1 MSTKYRRV
9 AVREETLAI
18 LKTLRYKADRTL
30 ANIMRVAVS
39 RLADDYE
46 RGLVDLKSI
55 DLPEVQD
62 LETVK
67 AI

>member
-1 MSTKYRRV
+1 MTKYKRV
-9 AVREETLAI
+9 AVKEETLAI

-46 RGLVDLKSI
+46 RGLVDLKNI
-55 DLPEVQD
+55 DSPEVPD
-62 LETVK
+62 LETTK